1 MAPEIDEHS
10 LVRQWKADLAVPNV
24 RRS

>member
-10 LVRQWKADLAVPNV
+10 LVRQWKAELAVPDV